1 MPFVTN
7 SVIISK
13 ARKKNDPTLR
23 PVKAGLNKQEKE
35 IYDIYIRALGGM
47 ANDMDNTNVLRA
59 IQGAIEAGNPLDASV
74 AFQWEEFITSLN
86 RVVPNLANQ
95 VAASANISAKD
106 LPKRISIESN
116 FTAADPRAVA
126 WAQQRAGA
134 RIAGITK
141 ESQKAVAEAI
151 SSGLK
156 TALTRGEVVERLRNI
171 VGLDARQ
178 ARALGNFY
186 EKNLQ
191 QLLEEGYTYEEAVE
205 EVTKLSKQYRERLLT
220 QRATRIARTETLAA
234 ANAGRML
241 SWAEADARGLLPPDS
256 VKRWKTATDERTC
269 PVCQPLH
276 NVAVPWQGIFTTGDM
291 MPPAHPN
298 CRCTAVIVP
307 GTFTFEKSVE
317 KRYYRFADGEET
329 WRNYD
334 YKWRKI
340 ANELKRKVGKC
351 QRCGKKSDL
360 TVDHKKRLKDGG
372 AKYDRKNL
380 RVLCRACNG
389 RMARLGTK
397 LRKDAEPWWLAKHA
411 PGKHD
416 QKTHAGGRG
425 RGGYEA
431 SPNALATFQN
441 GSWSK
446 NNYDEA
452 EHRGFKAYRERYQ
465 DAGNITETMAVYNY
479 GEEGYKDINRYART
493 GELEPNMWTGET
505 DTMRTELDGK
515 IALIDRAIE
524 ESPDV
529 FGDKNL
535 YRVTSSRLVDDLQPG
550 DTFIDKGFLS
560 TTRIDI
566 SDKANIGTRVQL
578 GSIAATK
585 DTVSVILPS
594 PSGQGK
600 GLAVDFFLEQ
610 KGWLEN
616 KLGSDSH
623 YIREKE
629 VLLPR
634 GTPLLFLGFAETT
647 GTIPSIFDASV
658 GIPKGP
664 ERVAVFQRMDK

>member
-47 ANDMDNTNVLRA
+47 AKDMDNTNVLRA
-59 IQGAIEAGNPLDASV
+59 IQAAIEAGNPLDASV
-74 AFQWEEFITSLN
+74 AFQWQEFITSLN

-106 LPKRISIESN
+106 LPKRVSIESN

-134 RIAGITK
+134 RIAGITA

-156 TALTRGEVVERLRNI
+156 TALTRGEVVERLRKI

-191 QLLEEGYTYEEAVE
+191 QLLEEGYTYEEAVA
-205 EVTKLSKQYRERLLT
+205 EVTKMSEQYRERLLT

-241 SWAEADARGLLPPDS
+241 SWAEADAQGLLPADS
-256 VKRWKTATDERTC
+256 MKRWKTATDERTC

-276 NVAVPWQGIFTTGDM
+276 NIAVPWQGIFTTGDM

-389 RMARLGTK
+389 KMARLGTK
-397 LRKDAEPWWLAKHA
+397 LRKEAKPWWLAKHA

-416 QKTHAGGRG
+416 QQSHAGGRG
-425 RGGYEA
+425 SGGAPSVSSLMALGA
-431 SPNALATFQN
+431 SHSA
-441 GSWSK
+441 
-446 NNYDEA
+446 
-452 EHRGFKAYRERYQ
+452 
-465 DAGNITETMAVYNY
+465 AVGMLNPTIR
-479 GEEGYKDINRYART
+479 DLSNV
-493 GELEPNMWTGET
+493 
-505 DTMRTELDGK
+505 
-515 IALIDRAIE
+515 IE
-524 ESPDV
+524 ESGDIAYERAYPLATEGGRYTEASILENYAGTGYVRVNEHLRGGRLETPDSD
-529 FGDKNL
+529 FDEYLENKITILDKTIDAAPNVYGGSNL
-535 YRVTSSRLVDDLQPG
+535 YRVYSSRLLDGLQPG
-550 DTFIDKGFLS
+550 DKITDKGFLS
-560 TTRIDI
+560 TTRVDI
-566 SDKANIGTRVQL
+566 SNPSNFQARANL
-578 GSIAATK
+578 GSIGGSDDIIA
-585 DTVSVILPS
+585 VLMPS
-594 PSGQGK
+594 PSQTTK
-600 GLAVDFFLEQ
+600 GVAVDKFLNLSGYKEEFDAIWQ
-610 KGWLEN
+610 KE
-616 KLGSDSH
+616 S
-623 YIREKE
+623 E
-629 VLLPR
+629 VLLAR
-634 GTPLLFLGFAETT
+634 DTELLFLGLDTT
-647 GTIPSIFDASV
+647 KNEP
-658 GIPKGP
+658 
-664 ERVAVFQRMDK
+664 VAVFQRMDK

>member
-7 SVIISK
+7 AVIISK

-47 ANDMDNTNVLRA
+47 AKDMDNANVLRA
-59 IQGAIEAGNPLDASV
+59 IQAAIEAGNPLDASV

-116 FTAADPRAVA
+116 FTDKDPRAIA

-134 RIAGITK
+134 RIAGITQ

-151 SSGLK
+151 ASGLK
-156 TALTRGEVVERLRNI
+156 TALTRGEVVERLRKI

-205 EVTKLSKQYRERLLT
+205 EVTKLSEQYRERLLT

-241 SWAEADARGLLPPDS
+241 SWAEADSRGLLPADS
-256 VKRWKTATDERTC
+256 MKRWKTATDERTC
-269 PVCQPLH
+269 PVCRPLH

-307 GTFTFEKSVE
+307 GTFTFEKNVE

-372 AKYDRKNL
+372 AKYDRRNL

-389 RMARLGTK
+389 KLSRLGTK
-397 LRKDAEPWWLAKHA
+397 LRKEAKPWWLATDK
-411 PGKHD
+411 PEPELD
-416 QKTHAGGRG
+416 
-425 RGGYEA
+425 EA
-431 SPNALATFQN
+431 S
-441 GSWSK
+441 
-446 NNYDEA
+446 
-452 EHRGFKAYRERYQ
+452 R
-465 DAGNITETMAVYNY
+465 
-479 GEEGYKDINRYART
+479 
-493 GELEPNMWTGET
+493 
-505 DTMRTELDGK
+505 
-515 IALIDRAIE
+515 
-524 ESPDV
+524 
-529 FGDKNL
+529 
-535 YRVTSSRLVDDLQPG
+535 
-550 DTFIDKGFLS
+550 
-560 TTRIDI
+560 
-566 SDKANIGTRVQL
+566 
-578 GSIAATK
+578 
-585 DTVSVILPS
+585 
-594 PSGQGK
+594 
-600 GLAVDFFLEQ
+600 
-610 KGWLEN
+610 
-616 KLGSDSH
+616 
-623 YIREKE
+623 
-629 VLLPR
+629 
-634 GTPLLFLGFAETT
+634 
-647 GTIPSIFDASV
+647 
-658 GIPKGP
+658 
-664 ERVAVFQRMDK
+664 

>member
-1 MPFVTN
+1 MPLVTN
-7 SVIISK
+7 AVIISK
-13 ARKKNDPTLR
+13 ARKKNDPALR

-47 ANDMDNTNVLRA
+47 AKDMDNTNVLRT
-59 IQGAIEAGNPLDASV
+59 IQAAIEAGNPLDASV
-74 AFQWEEFITSLN
+74 AFQWQEFITSLN

-106 LPKRISIESN
+106 LPKRVSIESN

-134 RIAGITK
+134 RIAGITA

-151 SSGLK
+151 ASGLK

-191 QLLEEGYTYEEAVE
+191 QLLEEGYTYEEAVA
-205 EVTKLSKQYRERLLT
+205 EVTKLSEQYRERLLT

-241 SWAEADARGLLPPDS
+241 SWAEADAQGLLPADS
-256 VKRWKTATDERTC
+256 MKRWKTATDERTC
-269 PVCQPLH
+269 PVCRPLH

-340 ANELKRKVGKC
+340 ANELKRKIGKC

-380 RVLCRACNG
+380 RVLCRSCNG
-389 RMARLGTK
+389 KLSRLGTK
-397 LRKDAEPWWLAKHA
+397 LRKDAEPWWLA
-411 PGKHD
+411 
-416 QKTHAGGRG
+416 
-425 RGGYEA
+425 
-431 SPNALATFQN
+431 
-441 GSWSK
+441 
-446 NNYDEA
+446 
-452 EHRGFKAYRERYQ
+452 
-465 DAGNITETMAVYNY
+465 TEKP
-479 GEEGYKDINRYART
+479 EP
-493 GELEPNMWTGET
+493 ELNE
-505 DTMRTELDGK
+505 
-515 IALIDRAIE
+515 
-524 ESPDV
+524 V
-529 FGDKNL
+529 
-535 YRVTSSRLVDDLQPG
+535 SR
-550 DTFIDKGFLS
+550 
-560 TTRIDI
+560 
-566 SDKANIGTRVQL
+566 
-578 GSIAATK
+578 
-585 DTVSVILPS
+585 
-594 PSGQGK
+594 
-600 GLAVDFFLEQ
+600 
-610 KGWLEN
+610 
-616 KLGSDSH
+616 
-623 YIREKE
+623 
-629 VLLPR
+629 
-634 GTPLLFLGFAETT
+634 
-647 GTIPSIFDASV
+647 
-658 GIPKGP
+658 
-664 ERVAVFQRMDK
+664 

>member
-1 MPFVTN
+1 MPLVTN

-269 PVCQPLH
+269 PVCRPLH

-329 WRNYD
+329 WRNYN

-389 RMARLGTK
+389 KMARLGTK

-416 QKTHAGGRG
+416 QQNHAGGRG
-425 RGGYEA
+425 MGAKFFESGGLITQGLSPSSDELGTMVATLEIMEDALGEEFTNDRGVKFTRDAIDVEGEPEGTKVSVAYTEDGVA
-431 SPNALATFQN
+431 GAIQYFEMDKENINNTYGAFMGEDETMPEPHIYIAYLGSTGLVDKTGSALADAVFR
-441 GSWSK
+441 
-446 NNYDEA
+446 EA
-452 EHRGFKAYRERYQ
+452 VKKKIG
-465 DAGNITETMAVYNY
+465 
-479 GEEGYKDINRYART
+479 
-493 GELEPNMWTGET
+493 
-505 DTMRTELDGK
+505 
-515 IALIDRAIE
+515 IALESADANASAFWEKIGMKRADQDSGLSFTHTLTASQVQE
-524 ESPDV
+524 
-529 FGDKNL
+529 
-535 YRVTSSRLVDDLQPG
+535 LVN
-550 DTFIDKGFLS
+550 
-560 TTRIDI
+560 
-566 SDKANIGTRVQL
+566 A
-578 GSIAATK
+578 
-585 DTVSVILPS
+585 
-594 PSGQGK
+594 
-600 GLAVDFFLEQ
+600 
-610 KGWLEN
+610 
-616 KLGSDSH
+616 
-623 YIREKE
+623 
-629 VLLPR
+629 
-634 GTPLLFLGFAETT
+634 
-647 GTIPSIFDASV
+647 
-658 GIPKGP
+658 
-664 ERVAVFQRMDK
+664 

>member
-7 SVIISK
+7 AVIISK

-47 ANDMDNTNVLRA
+47 AKDMDNANVLRA
-59 IQGAIEAGNPLDASV
+59 IQAAIEAGNPLDASV

-116 FTAADPRAVA
+116 FTDKDPRAIA

-134 RIAGITK
+134 RIAGITQ

-151 SSGLK
+151 ASGLK
-156 TALTRGEVVERLRNI
+156 TALTRGEVVERLRKI

-205 EVTKLSKQYRERLLT
+205 EVTKLSEQYRERLLT

-241 SWAEADARGLLPPDS
+241 SWAEADSRGLLPADS
-256 VKRWKTATDERTC
+256 MKRWKTATDERTC
-269 PVCQPLH
+269 PVCRPLH

-372 AKYDRKNL
+372 AKYDRRNL

-389 RMARLGTK
+389 KLSRLGTK

-411 PGKHD
+411 PGKHN
-416 QKTHAGGRG
+416 QQNHAGGRG
-425 RGGYEA
+425 GGNSSVSSRTFTAGQDDEIQASLKEDQGSYIDTLSEEQLKSVAGYQAEGTYDVVNGYLRGESDVISQEDKQLIETFDGVIEGASLQYNTTVYRGVSDTDGKFTQLKVGDTILENGYSSTSPNPAVAEAFANSTVIEGKPVVLEIDVPYGQPALASDVASSKLFGYELIQDD
-431 SPNALATFQN
+431 PMTV
-441 GSWSK
+441 
-446 NNYDEA
+446 EIT
-452 EHRGFKAYRERYQ
+452 GFTRLNE
-465 DAGNITETMAVYNY
+465 
-479 GEEGYKDINRYART
+479 
-493 GELEPNMWTGET
+493 
-505 DTMRTELDGK
+505 
-515 IALIDRAIE
+515 
-524 ESPDV
+524 
-529 FGDKNL
+529 
-535 YRVTSSRLVDDLQPG
+535 VT
-550 DTFIDKGFLS
+550 
-560 TTRIDI
+560 
-566 SDKANIGTRVQL
+566 
-578 GSIAATK
+578 
-585 DTVSVILPS
+585 
-594 PSGQGK
+594 
-600 GLAVDFFLEQ
+600 
-610 KGWLEN
+610 
-616 KLGSDSH
+616 
-623 YIREKE
+623 
-629 VLLPR
+629 LPR
-634 GTPLLFLGFAETT
+634 GLKMEVT
-647 GTIPSIFDASV
+647 SV
-658 GIPKGP
+658 
-664 ERVAVFQRMDK
+664 VDKENARYVKVKINK

>member
-269 PVCQPLH
+269 PVCRPLH

-389 RMARLGTK
+389 KMARLGTK

-416 QKTHAGGRG
+416 QQNHAGGRG
-425 RGGYEA
+425 SGGSSVPSRTFTAGEDDEIHTALKEDQGAYIETLSEEQMKSVAGYQSEGTYEDVNGFLRGEKGPISPEDEAIIGTLDGVIAGAGLQYNTTVYRGVSDTDGRFTQLKVGDTILENGYSSTSPNPAVAEAFANSTVIQGKPVVLEIDVPFGQPALASDVVSSKLFGYELIQDD
-431 SPNALATFQN
+431 PMMVEIT
-441 GSWSK
+441 
-446 NNYDEA
+446 
-452 EHRGFKAYRERYQ
+452 GFTRLNE
-465 DAGNITETMAVYNY
+465 
-479 GEEGYKDINRYART
+479 
-493 GELEPNMWTGET
+493 
-505 DTMRTELDGK
+505 
-515 IALIDRAIE
+515 
-524 ESPDV
+524 
-529 FGDKNL
+529 
-535 YRVTSSRLVDDLQPG
+535 VT
-550 DTFIDKGFLS
+550 
-560 TTRIDI
+560 
-566 SDKANIGTRVQL
+566 
-578 GSIAATK
+578 
-585 DTVSVILPS
+585 
-594 PSGQGK
+594 
-600 GLAVDFFLEQ
+600 
-610 KGWLEN
+610 
-616 KLGSDSH
+616 
-623 YIREKE
+623 
-629 VLLPR
+629 LPR
-634 GTPLLFLGFAETT
+634 GLKMEVTN
-647 GTIPSIFDASV
+647 V
-658 GIPKGP
+658 
-664 ERVAVFQRMDK
+664 VDKENARYVKVKINK